1 MTFFGIFFKKVCF
14 IFKKGNSPTPP
25 SPVHSSALARANRE
39 VG

>member
-1 MTFFGIFFKKVCF
+1 MTFLVIISKNYFILKNGIL
-14 IFKKGNSPTPP
+14 PTPP

>member
-1 MTFFGIFFKKVCF
+1 MTFFDIIFKKVCF
-14 IFKKGNSPTPP
+14 ILKIELLPTPP